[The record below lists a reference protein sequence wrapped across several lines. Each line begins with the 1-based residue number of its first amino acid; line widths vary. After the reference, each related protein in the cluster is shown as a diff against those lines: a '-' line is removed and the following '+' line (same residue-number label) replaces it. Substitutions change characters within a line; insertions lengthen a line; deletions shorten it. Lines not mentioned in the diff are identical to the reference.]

1 VVFVEL
7 PFWEVVLTLSV
18 ISRVPS
24 EARPAPVETVASP
37 PIPFARGCRA
47 QPHRDDVPKKKVRV
61 MLAAKGGSDALDAEL
76 KTRIK
81 SLQTGRLLAPQ
92 RPAQRKQTRLVHLA

>member
-1 VVFVEL
+1 
-7 PFWEVVLTLSV
+7 
-18 ISRVPS
+18 
-24 EARPAPVETVASP
+24 
-37 PIPFARGCRA
+37 
-47 QPHRDDVPKKKVRV
+47 VRV

-76 KTRIK
+76 KTRTK